1 MKARRGLRTG
11 KKNKRRAEHRRRDG
25 RELETAETEREEIQK
40 KQRAH
45 RDTQREKV
53 ILREKRTQ
61 DWDGD

>member
-45 RDTQREKV
+45 RDTQHK
-53 ILREKRTQ
+53 IFPIHHLNSSIPSF
-61 DWDGD
+61 